1 MADAPQTPS
10 DTQPDTP
17 GPAEPTAKADKPK
30 PRRAASAKSTAKT
43 TRKTTAKTTAKTAG
57 KAAGKST
64 GRTTTRRT
72 AAKNKA
78 AGPAAKDA
86 SPADEPATASSGAG
100 ASTAEP
106 DADALIDDDGKKT
119 QTPLADKL
127 WRLAA
132 MVVFSFVA
140 YLVFLGLVLGAAVQF
155 VVVLLKD
162 EPYGELQQV
171 MSGLKRY
178 MTQLVAYL
186 AYETDD
192 MPYPFDSF
200 WGNSDSKR

>member
-1 MADAPQTPS
+1 MADAPETPS
-10 DTQPDTP
+10 NTQPDTP
-17 GPAEPTAKADKPK
+17 GPAKADKPK

-43 TRKTTAKTTAKTAG
+43 TRKTTAKTAGKTAG
-57 KAAGKST
+57 KAT

-72 AAKNKA
+72 ATTKKA
-78 AGPAAKDA
+78 ASPAAKDE
-86 SPADEPATASSGAG
+86 SPADESATASPA
-100 ASTAEP
+100 AEP
-106 DADALIDDDGKKT
+106 NADTLIDDDGKKT

>member
-43 TRKTTAKTTAKTAG
+43 TRKTTAKTAG

-78 AGPAAKDA
+78 AGPAAKDE
-86 SPADEPATASSGAG
+86 SPADEPTTASPAAE
-100 ASTAEP
+100 ASAAEP
-106 DADALIDDDGKKT
+106 NADALIDDDGKKT

>member
-43 TRKTTAKTTAKTAG
+43 TRKTTAKTAG

-86 SPADEPATASSGAG
+86 SPADEPATASPGAG
-100 ASTAEP
+100 ASAAEP
-106 DADALIDDDGKKT
+106 NADALIDDDGKKT

>member
-30 PRRAASAKSTAKT
+30 PRRAASAKPSAKT
-43 TRKTTAKTTAKTAG
+43 TRKTTAKTAG

-86 SPADEPATASSGAG
+86 SPDAEASA
-100 ASTAEP
+100 AEP
-106 DADALIDDDGKKT
+106 NADALIDDDGKKT

>member
-1 MADAPQTPS
+1 MADAPETPS
-10 DTQPDTP
+10 NTQPDTP
-17 GPAEPTAKADKPK
+17 GPAKPTAKAAKPK

-43 TRKTTAKTTAKTAG
+43 TRKTTAKTAG

-72 AAKNKA
+72 ATTKKA
-78 AGPAAKDA
+78 ASPAAKDE
-86 SPADEPATASSGAG
+86 SPADESATAAP
-100 ASTAEP
+100 AAEP
-106 DADALIDDDGKKT
+106 NADALIDDDGKKT

>member
-1 MADAPQTPS
+1 MADAPETPS

-17 GPAEPTAKADKPK
+17 GPAKADKPK
-30 PRRAASAKSTAKT
+30 PRRAASTKSTAKT
-43 TRKTTAKTTAKTAG
+43 TRKTTPKTTPKTTG
-57 KAAGKST
+57 KAAG
-64 GRTTTRRT
+64 RTTARRT
-72 AAKNKA
+72 AAAKKA
-78 AGPAAKDA
+78 A
-86 SPADEPATASSGAG
+86 SPAAENESPAEETPAT
-100 ASTAEP
+100 EP
-106 DADALIDDDGKKT
+106 NADALIDDDAKKA

-162 EPYGELQQV
+162 EPYGELQEV

>member
-30 PRRAASAKSTAKT
+30 SRRAASAKSTAKT
-43 TRKTTAKTTAKTAG
+43 TRKTTAKTAG

-100 ASTAEP
+100 ASAAEP
-106 DADALIDDDGKKT
+106 DADALIGDGKKT

>member
-30 PRRAASAKSTAKT
+30 PRRATSAKSTAKA
-43 TRKTTAKTTAKTAG
+43 TRKTAG
-57 KAAGKST
+57 KAARKST

-86 SPADEPATASSGAG
+86 SPADEPATASPAAE
-100 ASTAEP
+100 ASTDEP
-106 DADALIDDDGKKT
+106 NADALIDDDGKKT

>member
-30 PRRAASAKSTAKT
+30 PRRAASAKPSAKT
-43 TRKTTAKTTAKTAG
+43 TRKTTAKTAG

-86 SPADEPATASSGAG
+86 SPADEPATASPAAE
-100 ASTAEP
+100 ASAAEP
-106 DADALIDDDGKKT
+106 NADALIDDDGKKT

>member
-30 PRRAASAKSTAKT
+30 SRRAASAKSTAKT
-43 TRKTTAKTTAKTAG
+43 TRKTTAKTAG

-86 SPADEPATASSGAG
+86 SPADEPATASSA
-100 ASTAEP
+100 AEP
-106 DADALIDDDGKKT
+106 NADALIDDDGKKT

>member
-17 GPAEPTAKADKPK
+17 GPAKADKPK
-30 PRRAASAKSTAKT
+30 PRRATSAKSKSTAKT
-43 TRKTTAKTTAKTAG
+43 TRKTTAKTAG
-57 KAAGKST
+57 KAA

-78 AGPAAKDA
+78 ASPAAKDA
-86 SPADEPATASSGAG
+86 SPADEPATASPA
-100 ASTAEP
+100 AEP

>member
-1 MADAPQTPS
+1 MADAPETPS
-10 DTQPDTP
+10 NTQPDTP

-30 PRRAASAKSTAKT
+30 PRRAASAKSTAKA
-43 TRKTTAKTTAKTAG
+43 TRKTTAKTAG

-86 SPADEPATASSGAG
+86 SPADEPATASPAAE
-100 ASTAEP
+100 ASTTEP
-106 DADALIDDDGKKT
+106 NADALIDDGKKT

>member
-1 MADAPQTPS
+1 MADAPETPS
-10 DTQPDTP
+10 NTQPDTP
-17 GPAEPTAKADKPK
+17 GPAEPTAKAAKPK
-30 PRRAASAKSTAKT
+30 PRRAASAKSTSKT
-43 TRKTTAKTTAKTAG
+43 TRKTTAKTAGKTAG
-57 KAAGKST
+57 KAT
-64 GRTTTRRT
+64 GRSTTRRT
-72 AAKNKA
+72 ATTKKA
-78 AGPAAKDA
+78 ASPAAKDE
-86 SPADEPATASSGAG
+86 SPADESATASPA
-100 ASTAEP
+100 AEP
-106 DADALIDDDGKKT
+106 NADALIDDDGKKT